1 MTGEGLE
8 GPRLAVHFCTGQQR
22 SPSYASP
29 AHHRRSSATFRA
41 DSAELANSRTSRDRL
56 VIDGTKLMRALRPV
70 IRARS
75 LYWWLVAALAAGGAL
90 ALLVLG
96 GVIGAPAAS
105 ATTTPVTLGKA
116 APFAV
121 LGASEVTNAGTSTI
135 TGTLGV
141 YPTASVTGTSSI
153 TMKTGTIHKATTV
166 AKTAQ
171 AALST
176 AYTQAAAAPITKS
189 VTGVPLGT
197 GTNKTLTAGV
207 YKSTSTMHLTTT
219 LTLNGQDDPNSVF
232 IFQAVSTLKSASS
245 SKVVLTNGAQACNIF
260 WQVGSSATLG
270 SGSTFSGTVMALA
283 SVTVTSGVTVTGR
296 VMAKTAAV
304 TLISD
309 TITRPATCV
318 VSTTTTTTTT
328 TTTAPTTTTTT
339 TPAATTTTAP
349 TAVVIPSGTPA
360 TGGGGASRSGD
371 NPLLVSI
378 GALALVGA
386 GAAMFLAIRR
396 RRILPNGS
404 GSGGDGSDEDV

>member
-1 MTGEGLE
+1 MRRLPTTG
-8 GPRLAVHFCTGQQR
+8 
-22 SPSYASP
+22 
-29 AHHRRSSATFRA
+29 AHPTFRA
-41 DSAELANSRTSRDRL
+41 DSAGLANSRTSRDLL
-56 VIDGTKLMRALRPV
+56 VIDGTKLMRTVGPV

-75 LYWWLVAALAAGGAL
+75 LYWWVVAALAAGAAL
-90 ALLVLG
+90 AVLVLG

-141 YPTASVTGTSSI
+141 YPNTSVTGTSSI

-176 AYTQAAAAPITKS
+176 AYTQAAAAPVTKS

-219 LTLNGQDDPNSVF
+219 LTLNGQNDPNSVF

-270 SGSTFSGTVMALA
+270 SGSMFSGTVMALA

-304 TLISD
+304 TLKSD

-328 TTTAPTTTTTT
+328 TAPTTTTTTAATTTTTAPT
-339 TPAATTTTAP
+339 TPAATTTTTTTRAP
-349 TAVVIPSGTPA
+349 TAVVIPLGAPA
-360 TGGGGASRSGD
+360 TGAGGASRSGD

-386 GAAMFLAIRR
+386 GAAIFLAIRR
-396 RRILPNGS
+396 RRILPHGS
-404 GSGGDGSDEDV
+404 GSGGDGSDQDV